1 MNPIGLIRSIVVL
14 ALSIITLCYTYK
26 VMMRLGRKN
35 MTAGRIFLKEK
46 TILKVFIGFFLNIFL
61 AFVSNIL
68 FSLGVYAPIY
78 GEIGR
83 CTADLA
89 VIALLYAIYLLYGVI
104 KK

>member
-1 MNPIGLIRSIVVL
+1 MNPIGLIRSIVAL
-14 ALSIITLCYTYK
+14 ALSIMTLYYTYK
-26 VMMRLGRKN
+26 VMMRLRRRN

-46 TILKVFIGFFLNIFL
+46 TILRVLIGFLLNILL

-68 FSLGVYAPIY
+68 FSLGAYAPIY

-83 CTADLA
+83 YTADLG
-89 VIALLYAIYLLYGVI
+89 VIALLYAIYLLYGVV